1 LNRFTAGFAL
11 AFLISGAARSAP
23 DSRSAALAAGYKAA
37 FVCGGMCDA
46 SQSEAAIDHHDLA
59 MLGNRGQFVFIVP
72 SRHVV
77 IVRRGFDLM
86 TGKQFDGAAF
96 ARDVLAAL

>member
-1 LNRFTAGFAL
+1 MWNGERLLPADWSRFVATPAKVQPD
-11 AFLISGAARSAP
+11 GAATEGKPGYGAFFWLFGP
-23 DSRSAALAAGYKAA
+23 AQGLPAGTY
-37 FVCGGMCDA
+37 
-46 SQSEAAIDHHDLA
+46 A